1 MTNKTINTPIKIQ
14 GKKRNII
21 PFLQENIKLNSE
33 SIYIEPFLGSAVV
46 AFNLIPQKAILS
58 DVNYH
63 IINFYKNI
71 QNGLV
76 NPKVVREFLEE
87 HGKHLELQGESYYYE
102 MRNKFND
109 IIQVNN
115 NDYYVM
121 LANGTDITLLSLYFI
136 FLNTSCFNGTIRF
149 NSKGLFNTPFC
160 RKPEKFSKA
169 YITKIV
175 NSIENVANILKDKD
189 WDFVVAEYQEIL
201 NLLNQPET
209 LNKFNISK
217 EKLQS
222 NNEFI
227 IYLDP
232 PYIDTHNNYYCKDWL
247 QTEEDLLYQSVLG
260 LIKNHENIKIYLSNW
275 LQKTYPKIDKYENNI
290 IMNQVVIDTWLQDN
304 TFNYYSTKHKYM
316 IASKTTS
323 RMDVEEILIYNV

>member
-21 PFLQENIKLNSE
+21 PFLQENIKLNSD

-71 QNGLV
+71 QTGLV

-87 HGKHLELQGESYYYE
+87 HGRNLESQGESYYYE
-102 MRNKFND
+102 MRNRFNE
-109 IIQVNN
+109 IIQDNN

-121 LANGTDITLLSLYFI
+121 LSNGTNMTLLSLYFI

-189 WDFVVAEYQEIL
+189 WNFVVAEYQEIL
-201 NLLNQPET
+201 NLLNQPES

-217 EKLQS
+217 EKLQV

-232 PYIDTHNNYYCKDWL
+232 PYIGTHNNYYCKDWL
-247 QTEEDLLYQSVLG
+247 QKEEDILYQNVSE
-260 LIKNHENIKIYLSNW
+260 LIKNHQNIKVYLSNW
-275 LQKTYPKIDKYENNI
+275 LQKTYPKIEQYENNI
-290 IMNQVVIDTWLQDN
+290 IMNQTIIDTWLKDN
-304 TFNYYSTKHKYM
+304 KFNYYSTKHKYM

>member
-1 MTNKTINTPIKIQ
+1 MTNNTINTPIKIQ
-14 GKKRNII
+14 GKKRNIV
-21 PFLQENIKLNSE
+21 PFLQENIKLNSD

-71 QNGLV
+71 KTELV

-87 HGKHLELQGESYYYE
+87 HGKNLESQGESYYYE
-102 MRNKFND
+102 MRTKFNE
-109 IIQVNN
+109 IIQSNN

-121 LANGTDITLLSLYFI
+121 LSNGTDMTLLSLYFI
-136 FLNTSCFNGTIRF
+136 FLNTSCFNGAIRF

-201 NLLNQPET
+201 TLLNQPAS
-209 LNKFNISK
+209 L
-217 EKLQS
+217 
-222 NNEFI
+222 
-227 IYLDP
+227 
-232 PYIDTHNNYYCKDWL
+232 NNYYCKDWL
-247 QTEEDLLYQSVLG
+247 QAEEDSLYQSVLG

-290 IMNQVVIDTWLQDN
+290 IMNQIIIDTWLKDN